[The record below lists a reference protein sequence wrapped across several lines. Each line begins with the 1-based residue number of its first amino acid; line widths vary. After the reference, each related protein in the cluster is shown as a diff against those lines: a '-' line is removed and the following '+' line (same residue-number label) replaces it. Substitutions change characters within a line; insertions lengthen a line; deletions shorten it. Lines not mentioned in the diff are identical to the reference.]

1 MARRSPSRRSPS
13 KSSRQSRPGKHLRA
27 RTTGIRIVNR
37 VAFTVLV
44 AIACLAVAV
53 LSLPQVR
60 HLRGLKE
67 ELSRT
72 NAQESHV
79 RAYKDQKSRELSVL
93 RSDPS
98 YLELVARDRLNL
110 YRSGE
115 RIYRIQR

>member
-1 MARRSPSRRSPS
+1 MARRSPS
-13 KSSRQSRPGKHLRA
+13 KSSRKRRPGKRRPGKHLRA

-37 VAFTVLV
+37 VAFTVLA

-115 RIYRIQR
+115 RIYRIKR